1 MNNIKKLK
9 KRGASFDGVWND
21 EKESELI
28 QLKLKLRELE
38 MEMIEKPEQFN
49 KKARELFARLASKC
63 ARLKNERKYAEFEAV
78 QMEWEP
84 QIKEFVSAKLSEGR
98 LTRKEFARYS
108 KVLRDIEDESLRRFQ
123 NLLDAD

>member
-1 MNNIKKLK
+1 MNHKHDSK
-9 KRGASFDGVWND
+9 KRSASFDGDWND
-21 EKESELI
+21 EKESELSLI
-28 QLKLKLRELE
+28 KQKLEEWEKA
-38 MEMIEKPEQFN
+38 MIAKPEQFSPETM
-49 KKARELFARLASKC
+49 KLIARVASKC
-63 ARLKNERKYAEFEAV
+63 AWLKGARKYAEFEAV

-123 NLLDAD
+123 NLLDA